1 MPTKLITERIV
12 KIYISKTKNS
22 SQLFLH
28 VEKNPV
34 YQEIY
39 VSVENLWTVLFSPL
53 HFLWAILQ
61 PYVNCKFCFPGRG
74 LVGFPPFT
82 LMEKPILSPF
92 SIHTNTI
99 FHIHSCS
106 SVFSFKQVITTAWSL
121 HIIKVKSLAHVYFIS
136 IWKSWFLL
144 FSKNYILTV
153 LAQSCLLLVPR
164 GDSRLTMKY
173 AVFLIWILLST
184 NLVFG
189 LFTPISYSPLRMW
202 FYGLT
207 IWWFLEMDCL

>member
-1 MPTKLITERIV
+1 M
-12 KIYISKTKNS
+12 
-22 SQLFLH
+22 
-28 VEKNPV
+28 
-34 YQEIY
+34 EIY

-74 LVGFPPFT
+74 LVDFPPFT

-106 SVFSFKQVITTAWSL
+106 SVFSFKQVITSAWSP
-121 HIIKVKSLAHVYFIS
+121 HIMKVKSLAHVYFIS

-153 LAQSCLLLVPR
+153 LAQACLLLVPR